1 MYVFSLISHVL
12 LGTLACLAITDQRPL
27 LSRQLC
33 QPLYFAE
40 SDFDFAL
47 CLPNRKDPGFVS
59 LFLSPVLVSSLLT
72 CYTVQIPPRH

>member
-1 MYVFSLISHVL
+1 MYVFSLVSRS
-12 LGTLACLAITDQRPL
+12 LGNSRVSSDHRPTPL

-40 SDFDFAL
+40 FDFDFAL

-72 CYTVQIPPRH
+72 CYTVQILPRH